1 MRKTF
6 REMFGELS
14 PWGRFWLYLG
24 IASLVAAALMSF
36 DFGYSISLKH
46 AAFLACLTF
55 VTAFLPE
62 AAYTQW
68 ESGRRGV
75 GIVLALLCA
84 PLLLVEFY
92 SHAGY
97 TAGLRGQNVSEA
109 RVQNTKY
116 DNAQEATKEDKTN
129 LEMWKAQLAKLIEE
143 NAWTATVKADALR
156 DELATLKERM
166 AAEEKGQRGRKA
178 GRGREFEALQNKA
191 NAVTD
196 RIAKAELR
204 EGLTKRIEATQR
216 ILDKKR
222 EVASATEY
230 KSSAVEHQKASLARA
245 VSYFRFGQVKPSE
258 YVQEGADHSVN
269 LAMAMVGT
277 GLPAL
282 ALFIA
287 GLYRRRETYTP
298 SLASLT
304 PRYPATEAPAT
315 YHTAPAHQPAPVVIN
330 AVQPQR
336 VDTSG
341 LARRISRE
349 LGSIPLKRATA

>member
-68 ESGRRGV
+68 EGGRKGV

-116 DNAQEATKEDKTN
+116 DNAQESTKEDKAN
-129 LEMWKAQLAKLIEE
+129 LELWKAQLVKLVEE

-178 GRGREFEALQNKA
+178 GRGREFESLQNKA
-191 NAVTD
+191 NALTD
-196 RIAKAELR
+196 RIAKTELR
-204 EGLTKRIEATQR
+204 EDLTKRIEATQR
-216 ILDKKR
+216 ILDRKR
-222 EVASATEY
+222 DVASNTEH
-230 KSSAVEHQKASLARA
+230 KSSAVEHQKAMLARA
-245 VSYFRFGQVKPSE
+245 VSYFSLGQVKPSD

-269 LAMAMVGT
+269 IAMAAVGT

-287 GLYRRRETYTP
+287 GLYRRRESYTP
-298 SLASLT
+298 AVNNLT
-304 PRYPATEAPAT
+304 PRYPSTEAPAT
-315 YHTAPAHQPAPVVIN
+315 YYTPPAHQPAPVVIN
-330 AVQPQR
+330 ALPAAK
-336 VDTSG
+336 VDTKG
-341 LARRISRE
+341 LARQIMANATR
-349 LGSIPLKRATA
+349 LPRAA